1 MDSSDLEHRLGM
13 TCHVDLSK
21 HGQLGAEALDMTYR
35 DLIDKLPSHLRVF
48 VREQD
53 YAQYSPKDQTTWRFV
68 LRMLTKQL
76 SESAHPIY
84 LEGIEKTG
92 ITLDRIPT
100 IDGMNEKLAQLGWG
114 AVVVDGFIP
123 PAIFMEFQARRILP
137 IAEDMRSADHLL
149 YTPAPD
155 IVHEAAG
162 HAPFIVD
169 DDYAEYL
176 QFFGEIGMKA
186 LATNADFEVY
196 EAIRHLSIVKEST
209 SATAEDVEA
218 AEQRLSASL
227 AAKNEPSE
235 AALLSRLHWW
245 TVEYGLVGEP
255 DSYYLFGA
263 GLLSSLGESASCLDD
278 TVVRKLPLTVDCIET
293 DYDITTQQP
302 QLFVTTSCRHLSQV
316 LEQFSQGMA
325 FRIGGTQA
333 LRKAMASKSVVTAE
347 YSSGL
352 QVSGRLKSIVTDAM
366 GNAVYMST
374 EGPTQLSCQNEA
386 LDGQGIDDHPNGFGS
401 PIGRVQNLTQCL
413 SLYTVDELAE
423 KGIKKGTSV
432 SLDFVSGIIVRGV
445 LEKIE
450 RRNHR
455 NVLFTFS
462 GCTVLGPKGEL
473 LFDPEWGRYDMAIG
487 DQIHSVFGGAAD
499 REKFPLYAKPS
510 RESTPDKGWQSESGV
525 MALYQQL
532 NTWQWQGGLTES
544 GLQAFFNDL
553 KAYPREWLA
562 RAELLCM
569 LGCDHPWAATL
580 MAELERFRKNQDQPG
595 MVIDRLLKAMSDEHR
610 KLKAS

>member
-1 MDSSDLEHRLGM
+1 
-13 TCHVDLSK
+13 
-21 HGQLGAEALDMTYR
+21 MTYQE
-35 DLIDKLPSHLRVF
+35 LIDNLPSHLRVF
-48 VREQD
+48 VKEQD
-53 YAQYSPKDQTTWRFV
+53 YSQYSPKDQTTWRFV
-68 LRMLTKQL
+68 LRMLTRQL
-76 SESAHPIY
+76 SASAHPVY

-137 IAEDMRSADHLL
+137 IAQDMRSADHLL

-186 LATNADFEVY
+186 LATSADFEVY
-196 EAIRHLSIVKEST
+196 EAIRHLSIVKESS
-209 SATAEDVEA
+209 SATTEDVAA

-227 AAKNEPSE
+227 AAKGEPSE

-245 TVEYGLVGEP
+245 TVEYGLVGRP
-255 DSYYLFGA
+255 DHYHLFGA

-278 TVVRKLPLTVDCIET
+278 KAVRKLPLTVDCIET

-302 QLFVTTSCRHLSQV
+302 QLFVTSSCRHLSQV

-325 FRIGGTQA
+325 FRVGGTLA
-333 LRKAMASKSVVTAE
+333 LNKAMASKSVVTAE

-352 QVSGRLKSIVTDAM
+352 QVSGRLKAVVTDAM
-366 GNAVYMST
+366 DNAVYLQT
-374 EGPTQLSCQNEA
+374 EGPTQLACKNNE
-386 LDGQGIDDHPNGFGS
+386 LDGQGLEAHPDGFGS
-401 PIGRVQNLTQCL
+401 PIGRIQNLTQCL

-423 KGIKKGTSV
+423 KGIKKGRKI
-432 SLDFVSGIIVRGV
+432 SLDFVSGINVSGV

-450 RRNHR
+450 RRYHR
-455 NVLFTFS
+455 NVIFS
-462 GCTVLGPKGEL
+462 FSDCTVLDAKGEL
-473 LFDPEWGRYDMAIG
+473 LFDPAWGRYDMAVG
-487 DQIHSVFGGAAD
+487 DQILSVFGGAAD
-499 REKFPLYAKPS
+499 RERFPLYATPS
-510 RESTPDKGWQSESGV
+510 HETTPDRGSVSVTGA

-532 NTWQWQGGLTES
+532 NDWQWQGGLTDPD
-544 GLQAFFNDL
+544 LQAFTHRLED
-553 KAYPREWLA
+553 YPEEWLA
-562 RAELLCM
+562 RAELLCL
-569 LGCDHPWAATL
+569 LGVDHPYSRTL
-580 MAELERFRKNQDQPG
+580 MADLESFRTNQDQPG
-595 MVIDRLLKAMSDEHR
+595 LVIDRLLSDMTNKPE
-610 KLKAS
+610 KLKVS